1 MENAILYA
9 KVIEKSLESGWI
21 PPSPFGDD
29 FSWTVVDDSFCMKN
43 PIWDFHLSMVRE
55 QTISVSI
62 ERVLFD
68 HSFAKALCGDKIVKH
83 ELTGI
88 EMPKW
93 MEYLINLAL
102 SSNRTLFLSN
112 FINGNN

>member
-68 HSFAKALCGDKIVKH
+68 HSFAKALIDDVSILQKSICKM
-83 ELTGI
+83 L
-88 EMPKW
+88 M
-93 MEYLINLAL
+93 
-102 SSNRTLFLSN
+102 RLFFTILKCVS
-112 FINGNN
+112 